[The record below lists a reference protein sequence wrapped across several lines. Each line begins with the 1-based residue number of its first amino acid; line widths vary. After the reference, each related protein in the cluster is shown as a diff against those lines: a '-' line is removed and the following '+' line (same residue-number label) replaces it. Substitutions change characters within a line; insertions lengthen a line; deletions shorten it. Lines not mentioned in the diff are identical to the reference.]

1 MKKRIY
7 FFCLCAALFCSCT
20 TVDKARRFEKDVCMF
35 VMIYDY
41 ANNGVND
48 VSVYKDEKE
57 VGVSDIRGR
66 YIIDKGIK
74 PEFNLRFTKKGY
86 EDVGIDVRF
95 DPFTVLYIKMGTAAQ
110 FLHLA
115 EEQADAYRYEQAL
128 EYIERALRIDAERC
142 DVLYF
147 KAVVLYKMQKF
158 EEAKKV
164 ILELKQKQEKN
175 EYVDRLENKISAEKG
190 NAR

>member
-74 PEFNLRFTKKGY
+74 TCVSILLRFF
-86 EDVGIDVRF
+86 I
-95 DPFTVLYIKMGTAAQ
+95 
-110 FLHLA
+110 
-115 EEQADAYRYEQAL
+115 
-128 EYIERALRIDAERC
+128 
-142 DVLYF
+142 
-147 KAVVLYKMQKF
+147 
-158 EEAKKV
+158 
-164 ILELKQKQEKN
+164 
-175 EYVDRLENKISAEKG
+175 
-190 NAR
+190 